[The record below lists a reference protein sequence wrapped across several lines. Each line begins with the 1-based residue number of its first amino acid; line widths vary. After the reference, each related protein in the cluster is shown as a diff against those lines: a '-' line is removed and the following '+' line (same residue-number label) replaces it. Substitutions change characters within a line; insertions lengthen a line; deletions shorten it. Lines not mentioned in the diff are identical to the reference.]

1 MTNYDYTKED
11 IVKALKQVGLV
22 KGDNIFIHSN
32 IGFFGK
38 LEGCT
43 DKDSYCKVFKESILD
58 VIGSEG
64 TLIVPTFS
72 YSFCN
77 QQIFDKSKTESKMGI
92 FAEYIRNDPNSL
104 RSDDANFSVAAIGKN
119 AKKFTENMPMHTFG
133 EDSFWER
140 FLKSD
145 GKICN
150 FNLDSAS
157 TFIHYVERLLK
168 VPYRFDK
175 PFSGI
180 SIIDRKEI
188 QKTYYHFARDLT
200 KPENEPDFTKFDKK
214 AKESKL
220 VKSSNL
226 GKGQIVCIT
235 AKDIFELIKKEITT
249 TPNFL
254 TKGSNF

>member
-1 MTNYDYTKED
+1 MKDYDYIKED
-11 IVKALKQVGLV
+11 IVKALKEVGLER
-22 KGDNIFIHSN
+22 GDSIIIHSN
-32 IGFFGK
+32 MGFFGK
-38 LEGCT
+38 LKGCP
-43 DKDSYCKVFKESILD
+43 DKDSYCKAFKESILD
-58 VIGSEG
+58 VIGSDG
-64 TLIVPTFS
+64 TIVVPTFS

-77 QQIFDKSKTESKMGI
+77 QQIFDKSKTESMMGI

-119 AKKFTENMPMHTFG
+119 AKKFTENISIHSFG

-157 TFIHYVERLLK
+157 TFIHYAEKILK
-168 VPYRFDK
+168 VPYRYDK

-180 SIIDRKEI
+180 TIIGQKEVK
-188 QKTYYHFARDLT
+188 KTYYHFTHDLT
-200 KPENEPDFTKFDKK
+200 KPENNPDFTKFNKK

-220 VKSSNL
+220 VRNSNL
-226 GKGQIVCIT
+226 GKGQIVCIST
-235 AKDIFELIKKEITT
+235 KDTLELIKKEITT
-249 TPNFL
+249 INFL
-254 TKGSNF
+254 TKGLNF